1 MYIYNDNHNW
11 ERGSE
16 TSAAMIC
23 YLKCTVFKKKKKF
36 VTYKETT
43 GHKYKSS
50 KKKLCLG
57 DCRCST

>member
-1 MYIYNDNHNW
+1 MTTTI
-11 ERGSE
+11 ERGDQKLVRYDLLPKMHS
-16 TSAAMIC
+16 
-23 YLKCTVFKKKKKF
+23 FQKKKKF